1 MLDIYQ
7 YTLSKPIELEGKGLH
22 SGIKSKI
29 KIFPGQEDTGIIF
42 KRVDLKENNLV
53 LANYKSVCSAKLC
66 TTLKNEYNVE
76 VSTVEHL
83 LAALYISN
91 IDNAL
96 IEINCKEVPI
106 MDGSAKEFLNLLKK
120 TKLKKQNAKR
130 KYLKIVDKL
139 NYSDGKKK
147 ISIQPSN
154 MSFEIYFQ
162 LDYENK
168 IIGKQK
174 NHVNFNKDNLE
185 DIYNSRTFCLYKD
198 IQKIKELGLA
208 KGGSLDNAVV
218 VDEDKIL
225 NKDGLRNSKEFVNH
239 KILDLAGDFM
249 LSGYRVLGKVD
260 CYHGGHKLTNQFL
273 RELFKFPKIYTE
285 FQLKDIT
292 VTKKVRENKPF
303 KLAAIA

>member
-29 KIFPGQEDTGIIF
+29 KIFPGQEDTGIVF

-185 DIYNSRTFCLYKD
+185 DICNSRTFCLYKD